1 MVDRTVLCNAAAAGS
16 GIVSLLPAYN
26 GTAYRSA
33 VQDTYE
39 YDIEAAYKL
48 LTDEGYRRNEEDG
61 YWYYYDGT
69 ALIID
74 AIVPASSFEL
84 CTVMRNVKSA
94 MEKLGITVELQE
106 LTDEDFAVKY
116 QKKQYMIMPMQVEL
130 GSWIDLEKIF
140 ETGGEL
146 NCSFYSNA
154 SVDSYFKQ
162 IKSLGASDVIA
173 AGYGEIEKILLDEN
187 PIIGLYI
194 NNDSIVVRDSVKGIA
209 RGTVYAWNPLANF
222 YKWGITEENT

>member
-1 MVDRTVLCNAAAAGS
+1 L
-16 GIVSLLPAYN
+16 SLLPAYN